1 MEYHLSPRLIII
13 KKVKHMLTPIGILI
27 MTGYTVA
34 MLYSVV
40 NDKLRTPIQRVGKIL
55 LSVGEGILLYTG
67 SIYFLTLSLSMIAL
81 SVAAIYTS
89 SSAKE
94 YLRWELTRIAAAGG
108 HSLSVNAAVALAASA
123 TTVGVLALYGVMVT
137 WGIA

>member
-1 MEYHLSPRLIII
+1 
-13 KKVKHMLTPIGILI
+13 MLTPIGILI
-27 MTGYTVA
+27 MTAYTVG

-40 NDKLRTPIQRVGKIL
+40 YDKMRTPTQRVGKVL

-67 SIYFLTLSLSMIAL
+67 SIYFVALSLSMIVL
-81 SVAAIYTS
+81 SVLSIYAS
-89 SSAKE
+89 PSAKE

-108 HSLSVNAAVALAASA
+108 KPWSVNATVAVTALATSA
-123 TTVGVLALYGVMVT
+123 GVLALYGTMVT

>member
-1 MEYHLSPRLIII
+1 
-13 KKVKHMLTPIGILI
+13 MLTTTGIII

-40 NDKLRTPIQRVGKIL
+40 NDKLRTPTQRLGKIL
-55 LSVGEGILLYTG
+55 LSIGEGILLYTG
-67 SIYFLTLSLSMIAL
+67 SIYFLVLSLSAIVL
-81 SVAAIYTS
+81 SVAAIMFS
-89 SSAKE
+89 PAAKE

-108 HSLSVNAAVALAASA
+108 HSLSVNKAVAFAASA
-123 TTVGVLALYGVMVT
+123 TTVGVLALYGAMVT

>member
-1 MEYHLSPRLIII
+1 MLTTTGIII
-13 KKVKHMLTPIGILI
+13 
-27 MTGYTVA
+27 MTAYTVG

-40 NDKLRTPIQRVGKIL
+40 YDKMRTPTQRVGKVL

-67 SIYFLTLSLSMIAL
+67 SIWFVILSLSMIAL
-81 SVAAIYTS
+81 SALSVLVS
-89 SSAKE
+89 PSAKE

-108 HSLSVNAAVALAASA
+108 KPWGVNATVAVTALATSA
-123 TTVGVLALYGVMVT
+123 GVLALYGTMVT

>member
-1 MEYHLSPRLIII
+1 
-13 KKVKHMLTPIGILI
+13 MLTTTGIII
-27 MTGYTVA
+27 MTGYTVT

-40 NDKLRTPIQRVGKIL
+40 YDKLRTPTQRVGKIL
-55 LSVGEGILLYTG
+55 LSIGEGILLYTG
-67 SIYFLTLSLSMIAL
+67 SIYFLVLSLSAIVL
-81 SVAAIYTS
+81 SVAAIMFS
-89 SSAKE
+89 PAAKE

-123 TTVGVLALYGVMVT
+123 TTVGVLALYGAMVT

>member
-1 MEYHLSPRLIII
+1 
-13 KKVKHMLTPIGILI
+13 MLTTTGIII

-40 NDKLRTPIQRVGKIL
+40 NDKLRTPTQRLGKIL
-55 LSVGEGILLYTG
+55 LSIGEGILLYTG
-67 SIYFLTLSLSMIAL
+67 SIYFLVLSLSAIVL
-81 SVAAIYTS
+81 SVAAIMFS
-89 SSAKE
+89 PAAKE

-108 HSLSVNAAVALAASA
+108 HSLSVNAAVALAALA
-123 TTVGVLALYGVMVT
+123 TTVGVLALYGTMVT

>member
-1 MEYHLSPRLIII
+1 
-13 KKVKHMLTPIGILI
+13 MLTTTGILI
-27 MTGYTVA
+27 MTAYTVG

-40 NDKLRTPIQRVGKIL
+40 YDKMRTPTQRVGKVL

-67 SIYFLTLSLSMIAL
+67 SIYFVALSLSMIAL
-81 SVAAIYTS
+81 SVAAIYAS
-89 SSAKE
+89 PSAKE

-108 HSLSVNAAVALAASA
+108 KPMSVNATVALTAGA